1 MKKLVSLILAAL
13 MLAGVFAVA
22 ALAEESPFSDV
33 KVKRWSYE
41 AIKYAYDNKLMDGVG
56 DGKFDPAGT
65 MTRGMVVTVLWR
77 MEEKPAVEFTE
88 DFTDVKAGKYYSD
101 AVIWAKNKDIVNG
114 VSEGVFDP
122 GGKIT
127 REQLATMLYRY
138 ADFKALDTRAN
149 GDLSKF
155 PDADKAHSYAK
166 AALTWA
172 TDKGLVS
179 GVKSGGTDLLDPRGN
194 ATREQFATIL
204 MRFGNTD
211 LEYPVVYNDPV
222 IRSHYTEKEY
232 PLVTD
237 ADIYVSPDGDDSA
250 AGDLDHP
257 VATFAHAVEM
267 VRALKETVTDRS
279 IVVAFKAGE
288 YHEDNITM
296 TAEDSGTK
304 EHPVIYCGYGD
315 GEAVITGGAII
326 RAERFEPVDEDKRGW
341 FDPAA
346 VDKIKKVNVGEI
358 LPSFNAKDV
367 IFSEKGMIWLA
378 RFPNKFQ
385 DGTDKLMKG
394 AGSTISESEIRIS
407 MPAMKR
413 RILSR
418 YHTIDG
424 LKLYG
429 YLTLGWYKDT
439 LDVGGYTVD
448 EETGDLD
455 FYFSDLSQAYY
466 GRLRYGE
473 FPWQS
478 YHASAF
484 LNMTEDLDS
493 DGEYWLDTDD
503 LTLYV
508 YDPHGSYTVPVR
520 DRGIIMERCDHV
532 TFRGLTVKAYKERLL
547 DASDVAGLTLDRCS
561 FAVCSSDAAVKVT
574 GRTGICLDTAITGCE
589 FSVFPGNAV
598 RVEGGFDAGDPL
610 TEDVSFLFD
619 NNYVTR
625 TSLTEWAS
633 SLDVSRCC
641 AAVISHNVFE
651 NSSFIAIGSGVH
663 NNVNNVIEYNVFKN
677 LLLDNQDCGAFSFG
691 NSQGDWGN
699 KIRYNVFYPTVGD
712 RYAIYL
718 DDNEPAAEIYGNLF
732 FGTTILIHDGRSN
745 NIHDN
750 VMVDSSVMTSLG
762 GVSGALERFAATG
775 DPEEIYGDGR
785 ANAFYTRW
793 VSFFNKLDSD
803 PATRQQYFDS
813 FPELASFSLD
823 VGRANDPSFVLY
835 PRNYVRNNAFFS
847 NKQQDVNAGDG
858 YGVFEGNRCFKLSE
872 NPCFVNPS
880 AGDYRIVEGSGFPDI
895 EFEKIGRY

>member
-1 MKKLVSLILAAL
+1 MKKFISLILAAL
-13 MLAGVFAVA
+13 MLAGALAVA

-33 KVKRWSYE
+33 KVKRWSYK
-41 AIKYAYDNKLMDGVG
+41 AIKYAYDNKYMDGVG
-56 DGKFDPAGT
+56 GGKFDPAGT
-65 MTRGMVVTVLWR
+65 MTRAMVVTVLYR
-77 MEEKPAVEFTE
+77 MEKTPEVEFE
-88 DFTDVKAGKYYSD
+88 AAFSDVKDGKYYSR
-101 AVIWAKNKDIVNG
+101 AVIWAKDHDIVNG

-122 GGKIT
+122 DGKIT
-127 REQLATMLYRY
+127 REQLSAMLYRY
-138 ADFKALDTRAN
+138 SVYKDYNPMGAGDADL
-149 GDLSKF
+149 F
-155 PDADKAHSYAK
+155 PDAGSAHSYAK
-166 AALTWA
+166 DPLDWAAST
-172 TDKGLVS
+172 GLIT
-179 GVKSGGTDLLDPRGN
+179 GVKSGGSDLLDPRGN

-204 MRFGNTD
+204 MRFDDT
-211 LEYPVVYNDPV
+211 YPVRYNDAAP
-222 IRSHYTEKEY
+222 RSHYTEKEY
-232 PLVTD
+232 PLVD
-237 ADIYVSPDGDDSA
+237 NADIYVSPDGDDNDPGSF
-250 AGDLDHP
+250 GKP
-257 VATFAHAVEM
+257 IATFARAVEM
-267 VRALKETVTDRS
+267 VRALKTTVTDRS
-279 IVVAFKAGE
+279 IIVAFKAGE

-304 EHPVIYCGYGD
+304 EYPVIYCGYGD

-326 RAERFEPVDEDKRGW
+326 KADRFEPVDEDKREW
-341 FDPAA
+341 FDPGA

-367 IFSEKGMIWLA
+367 IFGEQGMIWLA
-378 RFPNKFQ
+378 RFPDKYP

-418 YHTIDG
+418 YHTIEG

-455 FYFSDLSQAYY
+455 FYFTDLSQAYY

-473 FPWQS
+473 FPWEE

-484 LNMTEDLDS
+484 LNMSEDLDS
-493 DGEYWLDTDD
+493 DGEYWLDADGD
-503 LTLYV
+503 TLYV
-508 YDPHGSYTVPVR
+508 YDPRGSYIFPEK
-520 DRGIIMERCDHV
+520 DRGIIMDRCDYV
-532 TFRGLTVKAYKERLL
+532 TFRGLTVTAYRDKLL
-547 DASDVAGLTLDRCS
+547 AASDVAGLVLDRCS

-574 GRTGICLDTAITGCE
+574 GRRGTDFDTAVTGCG
-589 FSVFPGNAV
+589 FSVFTGNAV
-598 RVEGGFDAGDPL
+598 DVDGGFDAGDPI
-610 TEDVSFLFD
+610 TENVSFLFD

-625 TSLTEWAS
+625 TNLTEWGAAVG
-633 SLDVSRCC
+633 VSRCC
-641 AAVISHNVFE
+641 AAVLSHNEFE
-651 NSSFIAIGSGVH
+651 NMSHIAIGSGGH
-663 NNVNNVIEYNVFKN
+663 DNVNNVIEYNVFRN
-677 LLLDNQDCGAFSFG
+677 VLLDNQDCGAFSFG

-732 FGTTILIHDGRSN
+732 LGTTIVIHDGRSN
-745 NIHDN
+745 VIRDN
-750 VMVDSSVMTSLG
+750 VMVDSTVLTSVG
-762 GVSGALERFAATG
+762 GVSGALERYAETG
-775 DPEEIYGDGR
+775 DPEEIFGDGR

-793 VSFFNKLDSD
+793 VAFFDKLDSD
-803 PATRQQYFDS
+803 PAVKQQYFTA

-858 YGVFEGNRCFKLSE
+858 YGVFEGNRCFRLSE

-880 AGDYRIVEGSGFPDI
+880 AGDYRIVEGSGAPEI
-895 EFEKIGRY
+895 YFEKIGRY